1 MYSEVWRLSEAA
13 AGRAV
18 VLLLKHFESRDSTG
32 EEMFGVD
39 LEMKEGNSMNTEPCE
54 YLLQSQ
60 HHGSQVSI
68 QRITIIYYL
77 HKSSKRN
84 SASYKHTSV
93 RKILKLSTNKMA
105 LSWPVHQPPSS
116 TGESPHWKKNFLR
129 RGRFRKDIV
138 ASSKLLQ
145 NALKAPASAQPCWES
160 LSHVCLRQA
169 TSWPSWEA

>member
-1 MYSEVWRLSEAA
+1 M
-13 AGRAV
+13 
-18 VLLLKHFESRDSTG
+18 LLLKHFESRDSTG

-116 TGESPHWKKNFLR
+116 TGVSPNSIFREKVDAGKFLPPS
-129 RGRFRKDIV
+129 
-138 ASSKLLQ
+138 SSKMASRLQ
-145 NALKAPASAQPCWES
+145 PLHSPAERP
-160 LSHVCLRQA
+160 
-169 TSWPSWEA
+169 